1 MDVIYNSSDKHF
13 EVFTTVF
20 SPKVCRRSQH
30 IGGYHGRGERVVA
43 VLNYTPHWPDELE
56 LCQGDVIHILHKDD
70 ELWWFGR
77 LHNGEQGYFPSNHVT
92 KQNGINE
99 DTSANLQSRCS
110 LGRRVSFSSTEGY
123 RAIKRRPSI
132 FDKDESSESLRSSL
146 KRSSV
151 QEPAAD
157 VPAPS
162 EGHCLKSPSCR
173 KEGLFLAVG
182 PEASLPLTESVSHS
196 SPSLLQKILLKH
208 KKKGPY
214 QGATNSAFEPD

>member
-1 MDVIYNSSDKHF
+1 
-13 EVFTTVF
+13 
-20 SPKVCRRSQH
+20 
-30 IGGYHGRGERVVA
+30 VVA

-92 KQNGINE
+92 KQ
-99 DTSANLQSRCS
+99 TQSRSRPQMS
-110 LGRRVSFSSTEGY
+110 LLRLKGMCLAVSSPALSQLLHSEKSRLSPPQSTGITPRAGGLSHTSLDDKAQAYPLIMFFLFFS
-123 RAIKRRPSI
+123 
-132 FDKDESSESLRSSL
+132 
-146 KRSSV
+146 
-151 QEPAAD
+151 PAF
-157 VPAPS
+157 VLFS
-162 EGHCLKSPSCR
+162 RHCLKSPSCR
-173 KEGLFLAVG
+173 KESLFLAVG